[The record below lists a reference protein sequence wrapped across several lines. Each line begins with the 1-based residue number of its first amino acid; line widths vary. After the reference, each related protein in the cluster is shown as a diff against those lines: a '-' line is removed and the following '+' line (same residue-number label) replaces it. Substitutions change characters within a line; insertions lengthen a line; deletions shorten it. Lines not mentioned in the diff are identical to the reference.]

1 MDVLLVFSTFPDADT
16 ARQIGT
22 MLVESQLAACVNL
35 IPAVESIYRWDGKV
49 QRDAEVLAIIK
60 TAPQGLAALEQRL
73 KEAHPYDT
81 PEIVALKPEA
91 VEARYGA
98 WVRAAVG

>member
-1 MDVLLVFSTFPDADT
+1 
-16 ARQIGT
+16 

-35 IPAVESIYRWDGKV
+35 IPGVESIYRWEGKV
-49 QRDAEVLAIIK
+49 QHDAEVLAVMK
-60 TAPQGLAALEQRL
+60 TTSAGLPALEQRL

-91 VEARYGA
+91 VESRYGA
-98 WVRAAVG
+98 WVCAAVR